1 MMQPYTFTT
10 WEQVEKWVR
19 ENGLVKWSFSAMRFE
34 DADRDEPGKRNNLF
48 VCNSDWY
55 EGDLEHKLG
64 MTKNQLMAQPN
75 RYLYGRGYHAAN
87 GSQGAASCEVCIG
100 GQAMMQ
106 GVQGIGNQYAMM
118 QPMVHPIQQPV
129 GTTETPEAMEE
140 RITERIT
147 TRFMKEQLERDRKQL
162 EDERAEFR
170 KNQEGV
176 FGLLIEKLAPVA
188 QAFMQNAG
196 HQRIGALDVTHDTPE
211 EHAPEAQEQEEQSV
225 FTAEEEAELYDLLA
239 RFKAVEPDNWLRM
252 IRSVVTMAEANDSMY
267 NMAKGVLCK

>member
-55 EGDLEHKLG
+55 DGDLDVKLD
-64 MTKNQLMAQPN
+64 MTKRQLMAQPN

-106 GVQGIGNQYAMM
+106 GVQGIGNPYASM
-118 QPMVHPIQQPV
+118 QPMVYPQQQV
-129 GTTETPEAMEE
+129 GSTESPEAMEA
-140 RITERIT
+140 RITEKIT
-147 TRFMKEQLERDRKQL
+147 TRFLKEQLERDRKQL
-162 EDERAEFR
+162 DDERAAFR
-170 KNQEGV
+170 KDQEGV
-176 FGLLIEKLAPVA
+176 IGMLVDKLAPVA
-188 QAFMQNAG
+188 QAFLQSGAK
-196 HQRIGALDVTHDTPE
+196 QRIGALDVAHEQPAEQPAEEVQEQNVFTPE
-211 EHAPEAQEQEEQSV
+211 EED
-225 FTAEEEAELYDLLA
+225 ELYDLLS
-239 RFKAVEPDNWLRM
+239 RFKAVEPDNWLKM
-252 IRSVVTMAEANDSMY
+252 LRSVVAMAEAGDATY
-267 NMAKGVLCK
+267 NMAKGFLIK